1 MAVGIVVVCV
11 ALGGVRWFLSYAP
24 EKKGAGRAGA
34 ANTGEA
40 AQGAPSV
47 RAFVCKKATF
57 VDNLVL
63 TGTLQ
68 GGARVELRFNREGKI
83 GRIAKRV
90 GETVKRGEIIAELD
104 TAEARIKLQQAESE
118 LSQTVE
124 LYRAGAIAK
133 PRLMQAQLN
142 AQLAREEFGR
152 SYIKAPRDGS
162 IGELNAEAGEYVNTQ
177 MTIASLVSVDTVFVE
192 MGVIEKDLSKLTLGQ
207 TVKIEVESY
216 PGTVFE
222 GKITN
227 ISPIVEGTSRTRSV
241 KAEIPNPKG
250 VLLPG
255 MFARTKIFV
264 MEKPDTLVVP
274 ATAVRIVDKT
284 PTVYTLVSNKA
295 KAVAVTIGYESV
307 DYDEILGGLSASDRV
322 IAQVTDQIRDGAR
335 VEVVEETQYGA
346 DAAATAKPGGSQ

>member
-1 MAVGIVVVCV
+1 MAVGIVVVCLF
-11 ALGGVRWFLSYAP
+11 LGGVRWFISYAP
-24 EKKGAGRAGA
+24 EKKSPSHASAQSANEAGAGS
-34 ANTGEA
+34 
-40 AQGAPSV
+40 PSV
-47 RAFVCKKATF
+47 RAFVCKKSTF

-83 GRIAKRV
+83 SRIAKRV
-90 GETVKRGEIIAELD
+90 GETVKRGDTIAELD
-104 TAEARIKLQQAESE
+104 TGEANIRLQQAESE

-124 LYRAGAIAK
+124 LYRAGAVAK
-133 PRLMQAQLN
+133 PRLTQAQLA
-142 AQLAREEFGR
+142 AQLAREEFSR
-152 SYIKAPRDGS
+152 SYIRAPREGS
-162 IGELNAEAGEYVNTQ
+162 IGELNAEVGEYVNTQ
-177 MTIASLVSVDTVFVE
+177 MTVASLVSVDTVFAE

-207 TVKIEVESY
+207 TVKVEVESY

-274 ATAVRIVDKT
+274 ATAVRLVEKV
-284 PTVYTLVSNKA
+284 PTVYLIAASKA
-295 KAVAVTIGYESV
+295 KATPVKTGYESV
-307 DYDEILGGLSASDRV
+307 DYIEILNGISEGDHV
-322 IAQVTDQIRDGAR
+322 IAQITDQIRDGAH
-335 VEVVEETQYGA
+335 VEVVEETSY
-346 DAAATAKPGGSQ
+346 GSQ

>member
-1 MAVGIVVVCV
+1 
-11 ALGGVRWFLSYAP
+11 L
-24 EKKGAGRAGA
+24 
-34 ANTGEA
+34 
-40 AQGAPSV
+40 
-47 RAFVCKKATF
+47 CKKATF

-83 GRIAKRV
+83 SRIAKRV
-90 GETVKRGEIIAELD
+90 GETVKQGEIIAELD
-104 TAEARIKLQQAESE
+104 TAEANIHLQQAESE

-124 LYRAGAIAK
+124 LFRAGAVAK
-133 PRLMQAQLN
+133 PRLMQAQLA
-142 AQLAREEFGR
+142 AQLARAEFSR
-152 SYIKAPRDGS
+152 SYIRAPRAGS

-177 MTIASLVSVDTVFVE
+177 MTVASLVSVDTVFVE

-207 TVKIEVESY
+207 TVKLEVESY

-227 ISPIVEGTSRTRSV
+227 ISPVVEGTSRTRSV

-264 MEKPDTLVVP
+264 MEKPNTLVVP
-274 ATAVRIVDKT
+274 ATAVRIFVIHR
-284 PTVYTLVSNKA
+284 TV
-295 KAVAVTIGYESV
+295 
-307 DYDEILGGLSASDRV
+307 
-322 IAQVTDQIRDGAR
+322 
-335 VEVVEETQYGA
+335 
-346 DAAATAKPGGSQ
+346 